1 MSTQEGAQHRHFI
14 EFHSFPISFN
24 AQLAVGRAYR
34 EVFDGG
40 NDFTLRVIGV
50 FDIAE
55 YLYTLFE
62 VLLFDF
68 NLDGHGELSC
78 LVVEPVE

>member
-55 YLYTLFE
+55 YLYTLFK